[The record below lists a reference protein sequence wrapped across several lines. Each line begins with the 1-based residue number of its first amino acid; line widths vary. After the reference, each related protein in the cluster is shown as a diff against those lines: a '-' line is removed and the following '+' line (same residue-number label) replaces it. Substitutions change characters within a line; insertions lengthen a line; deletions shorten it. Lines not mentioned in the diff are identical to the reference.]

1 MAIHKGAPRS
11 LVKRL
16 RVELR
21 EKCGVE
27 APEVLHLWAEANA
40 PQPGMTVRAHVVSG
54 AVERIVVV
62 SVPLGNWEEAY
73 QRILAACIAGQEPAD
88 AAPSN

>member
-62 SVPLGNWEEAY
+62 S
-73 QRILAACIAGQEPAD
+73 ILAACIAGQEPAD